1 MVLGGMQETEMLK
14 KSSPRWV
21 VLVLVAAL
29 CGVALTA
36 PRAGSAREPVEF
48 RLRTADGGE
57 ISSEMVRG
65 DVVVLAFGASWL
77 PLSRDQVRGVQ
88 ELADE
93 FGGRQVRV
101 YWVSTDSDKTQSK
114 NFASDEQ
121 LRAFARK
128 NGLKVA
134 VLRDP
139 DGALFKRMGVA
150 GNQLPAIVILDRRG
164 EVSGPTIGG
173 LDPNRK
179 LVDVL
184 SPRLNTLLGQ

>member
-1 MVLGGMQETEMLK
+1 MLK
-14 KSSPRWV
+14 KSPLLTR
-21 VLVLVAAL
+21 VLTLSLTFVLCA
-29 CGVALTA
+29 VALAA
-36 PRAGSAREPVEF
+36 PAQAPVEF

-77 PLSRDQVRGVQ
+77 PPALVRDHMRDVQ
-88 ELADE
+88 GLADE
-93 FGGRQVRV
+93 FGQRQVRV
-101 YWVSTDSDKTQSK
+101 YWVSTDSDKAQSK
-114 NFASDEQ
+114 NYVSDEQ

-150 GNQLPAIVILDRRG
+150 NNQLPAVVILDQRG
-164 EVSGPTIGG
+164 QVSAPTIGG
-173 LDPNRK
+173 SDPSRK
-179 LVDVL
+179 LVDAIT
-184 SPRLNTLLGQ
+184 PRLNTLLGQ